1 MIDLEGMMPTT
12 ATRSAR
18 WWTLTLVSVAAFMLM
33 LDITV
38 VNVALPTI
46 RRALDTSFSDL
57 QWALDAYALTLAVF
71 LLTAGSLGDIW
82 GRKRVFIAG
91 FAAFSAASLAA
102 GLAATSLELDV
113 ARAAQG
119 VGGAILYAVGPA
131 LIGHEF
137 RGRQRGIA
145 FGVFGGV
152 SGLAIAVG
160 PLTGGFLTSSLGWRW
175 IFLVNVP
182 VGAAAVALTW
192 WRMRD
197 SRDQNATGVDWPGL
211 VTFSLALGSLV
222 FALIRGGGIGWS
234 SPVILTLF
242 SVAAVGFACFVLI
255 ERAQGHSAMLD
266 LSMFR
271 NVTFNG
277 VSAVAFLGNAAVLPA
292 LFLEVSYVQNVHGF
306 SPLQTGIR
314 FLPLTLMLFVVAAAV
329 GSLTSRV
336 SPRLLLG
343 TSMLFLAAGISLF
356 AFVGE
361 HDAWTALIPSMLVT
375 GIGMGM
381 SNPVRAATAIGVAA
395 PERAGMASGSN
406 ETFQQVG
413 VAVGIAAIGA
423 FFENRVAGA
432 FVHTPVGTSAG
443 GAAAARSLGK
453 AVAAGNIRAGTS
465 TIPARLAGDA
475 IRAAGHAFYLGLHD
489 ALLVCAGIAVAGAV
503 FGFLAIRSQDL
514 HSSALSAIPPDIEP
528 DIEPATAD
536 AQGRGTSVAG
546 LTR

>member
-1 MIDLEGMMPTT
+1 MSTT
-12 ATRSAR
+12 ATRNAR
-18 WWTLTLVSVAAFMLM
+18 WWTLAVVSVAAFMLM

-46 RRALDTSFSDL
+46 RRALGASFSDL

-102 GLAATSLELDV
+102 GLATTALELDV

-137 RGRQRGIA
+137 RGRERGIA
-145 FGVFGGV
+145 FGVFGGI

-160 PLTGGFLTSSLGWRW
+160 PLTGGFLTNTLGWRW

-182 VGAAAVALTW
+182 VGAIAVALTW

-197 SRDQNATGVDWPGL
+197 SRDQQAKGVDWLGL
-211 VTFSLALGSLV
+211 VTFSVALGSLV
-222 FALIRGGGIGWS
+222 FALIRGESMGWR

-242 SVAAVGFACFVLI
+242 VIAAVGFFCFVLI
-255 ERAQGHSAMLD
+255 ERARGHSAMLD

-306 SPLQTGIR
+306 SALQTGIR

-329 GSLTSRV
+329 GSVTTRV

-343 TSMLFLAAGISLF
+343 ISMLFLAAGIGLF

-361 HDAWTALIPSMLVT
+361 HSAWTALIPSMLVT
-375 GIGMGM
+375 GVGMGM
-381 SNPVRAATAIGVAA
+381 SNPVRAATAIGVAS

-423 FFENRVAGA
+423 FFQSRVAGA
-432 FVHTPVGTSAG
+432 FVTTPVGTSAG
-443 GAAAARSLGK
+443 GAAARSLGK
-453 AVAAGNIRAGTS
+453 AVAAGNIHAGIS
-465 TIPARLAGDA
+465 TIPARLASGA
-475 IRAAGHAFYLGLHD
+475 IRAAEHAFYLGLHD
-489 ALLVCAGIAVAGAV
+489 ALLICAGIAVLGAV
-503 FGFLAIRSQDL
+503 AGFLAIRTQDL
-514 HSSALSAIPPDIEP
+514 HSSALSGIPPEVDVEP
-528 DIEPATAD
+528 VAAD
-536 AQGRGTSVAG
+536 SLDRSTSEAG